1 MAKKSKKKNITT
13 CLKKDLIKEIAVT
26 TQNTVKATE
35 AFYNAFEQNLFQAQT
50 VYEAVILSPYIG
62 KFVLK
67 TRESRNYPEVIIKK
81 DKKGKNVFHHTGK
94 TKKAAAKTV
103 VNFKI
108 ASVLK
113 QAVADLE
120 II

>member
-1 MAKKSKKKNITT
+1 MAKKNKKKNTQHNVTT
-13 CLKKDLIKEIAVT
+13 CSKKNLIKEIAAT

-35 AFYNAFEQNLFQAQT
+35 EFYNAFEKNLFQALT
-50 VYEAVILSPYIG
+50 SYEQVNLSPYIG

-67 TRESRNYPEVIIKK
+67 TRVARIGRNPQ
-81 DKKGKNVFHHTGK
+81 TGK
-94 TKKAAAKTV
+94 KLKIPSKTV
-103 VNFKI
+103 VSFKI

-113 QAVADLE
+113 QEVADLE

>member
-1 MAKKSKKKNITT
+1 MAKKSKKKNTTEDNGIT
-13 CLKKDLIKEIAVT
+13 CLKKDLIKQIAAT

-35 AFYNAFEQNLFQAQT
+35 AFYNAFEQNLFQALT
-50 VYEAVILSPYIG
+50 NYEKVNLSPYIG

-67 TRESRNYPEVIIKK
+67 TRQARMGRNPQ
-81 DKKGKNVFHHTGK
+81 TGK
-94 TKKAAAKTV
+94 KLNIPAKTV